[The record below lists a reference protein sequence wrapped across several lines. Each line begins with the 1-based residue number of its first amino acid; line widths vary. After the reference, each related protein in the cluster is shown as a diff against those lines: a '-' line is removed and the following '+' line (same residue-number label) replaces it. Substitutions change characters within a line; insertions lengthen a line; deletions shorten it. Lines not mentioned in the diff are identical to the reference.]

1 MSTKLKSTTDKV
13 SMTRFW
19 GGVKG
24 TSVQLTVK
32 RNPNKERLT
41 ADMFFDSIAVN
52 REQAR
57 TLAGDLLACA
67 NANEVEDI

>member
-1 MSTKLKSTTDKV
+1 MSTKLISTTDKV

-19 GGVKG
+19 GGTNG

-32 RNPNKERLT
+32 RNPNKERFT
-41 ADMFFDSIAVN
+41 ADKFFDSIAVN

-57 TLAGDLLACA
+57 TLAADLLAFA
-67 NANEVEDI
+67 DFNEVEDI

>member
-1 MSTKLKSTTDKV
+1 MATNLKNTTKKV

-19 GGVKG
+19 GGVEG

-32 RNPNKERLT
+32 RNPRRERGA
-41 ADMFFDSIAVN
+41 ADSFFDSIAVN
-52 REQAR
+52 RDQAR
-57 TLAGDLLACA
+57 TLAADLLAFA

>member
-1 MSTKLKSTTDKV
+1 MATDLKSTTDKV

-19 GGVKG
+19 GGVEG

-32 RNPNKERLT
+32 RNPNKERFT
-41 ADMFFDSIAVN
+41 ADLFFDSIAVN

-57 TLAGDLLACA
+57 TLAADLLAFA
-67 NANEVEDI
+67 NGNEQEDL

>member
-1 MSTKLKSTTDKV
+1 MATDLKSTTDKV

-19 GGVKG
+19 GGVEG

-32 RNPNKERLT
+32 RNPNKERFT
-41 ADMFFDSIAVN
+41 ADLFFDSIAVN

-57 TLAGDLLACA
+57 SFAADLLAFA
-67 NANEVEDI
+67 NGNEQEDI

>member
-1 MSTKLKSTTDKV
+1 MATDLKSTTHNV

-19 GGVKG
+19 GGDKG
-24 TSVQLTVK
+24 TSVQLTVHRDHTK
-32 RNPNKERLT
+32 RRST
-41 ADMFFDSIAVN
+41 ADLFFDSIAVN

-57 TLAGDLLACA
+57 TLAEDLLAFA